1 VFKLLPLAAAGAM
14 ILAGCSRTPDLP
26 PVVGPDDQATARTA
40 FEQLLSALERG
51 DQDAVWEGLSAR
63 SQTRIQEDFAAGRKK
78 GASEK
83 AKAVEVLR
91 QTVGRKPKVT
101 EVFGTRVGTVIG
113 VEYADGKTREL
124 EMVLED
130 GAWKLNLFTS

>member
-1 VFKLLPLAAAGAM
+1 VFKLLSLAAGAM
-14 ILAGCSRTPDLP
+14 FLVGCSPTPDLP

-40 FEQLLSALERG
+40 FEQLLAALDRG
-51 DQDAVWEGLSAR
+51 DQDAVWDGLSAR
-63 SQTRIQEDFAAGRKK
+63 SQARIKEDFGAGRKK

-83 AKAVEVLR
+83 AKAVEILR
-91 QTVGRKPKVT
+91 QTVGRKPKIA

-113 VEYADGKTREL
+113 VEYAEGKTREL